1 VLQRRLQDPIAMAI
15 LEGRFNEGD
24 AVEVDA
30 KDGQITITRAEA
42 SSSPATAEP
51 AETAEV

>member
-1 VLQRRLQDPIAMAI
+1 MAI

-24 AVEVDA
+24 TVEVDA
-30 KDGQITITRAEA
+30 KDGQITIGRAA
-42 SSSPATAEP
+42 PSASPAV